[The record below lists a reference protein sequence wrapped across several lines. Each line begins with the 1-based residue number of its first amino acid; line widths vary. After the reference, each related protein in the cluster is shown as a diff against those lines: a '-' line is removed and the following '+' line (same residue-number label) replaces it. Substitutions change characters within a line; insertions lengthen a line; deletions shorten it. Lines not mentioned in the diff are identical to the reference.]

1 MNEYLNILMI
11 TFLSAPLLAGAVLY
25 NMYRSQERYLRK
37 LKAQADKKK

>member
-1 MNEYLNILMI
+1 MI